1 MSERVKKKSRIWII
15 VLVVCLGVFIFAGY
29 NIIPQLLTYKEAK
42 NEYQSIADIAQN
54 TSTLENGGSPA
65 PDEDSCQIP
74 IDFKALTAI
83 NPDIIGWIN
92 IPGTVVD
99 YPLVQCGD
107 NDIYLHTTFEGRR
120 NSSGA
125 IFADYR
131 SASDFSDQNILIYG
145 HNMKNG
151 MMFAPL
157 ADYRKQSFYEEHP
170 TFIIYTPD
178 VEYQCEIFS
187 AYVTATDTQTYTID
201 YPEPDSFSR
210 YLDYVKGRS
219 KIHTD
224 VTVIA
229 TDNIVTLSTC
239 DYQFEDARLVVHAKM
254 VRK

>member
-1 MSERVKKKSRIWII
+1 MNERAKKKSRIWII
-15 VLVVCLGVFIFAGY
+15 TLVVCVGVFIFAGY
-29 NIIPQLLTYKEAK
+29 NIISRLLTYKEAE
-42 NEYQSIADIAQN
+42 NEYQSIADIAYIPKDKQQN
-54 TSTLENGGSPA
+54 TSPPENY
-65 PDEDSCQIP
+65 QIP
-74 IDFKALTAI
+74 IDFEALTRI

-92 IPGTVVD
+92 MPGTVVD
-99 YPLVQCGD
+99 YPLVQGGD

-131 SASDFSDQNILIYG
+131 STSDFSDPNILIYG

-151 MMFAPL
+151 TMFAPL
-157 ADYRKQSFYEEHP
+157 TGYRKQSFYEEHP

-178 VEYQCEIFS
+178 AEYQCEIFS
-187 AYVTATDTQTYTID
+187 AYVTAADARTYTID
-201 YPEPDSFSR
+201 YPDPDSFSG

-219 KIHTD
+219 NIHTD

-229 TDNIVTLSTC
+229 ADHIVTLSTC
-239 DYQFEDARLVVHAKM
+239 DDQFEDARLVIHAKM